1 MIWVELWLFK
11 YYNLDMSKSGI
22 DWKFSITRNFYLK
35 KGFRCLI
42 TKGRAWLSVH
52 KTTRREFHCEIK
64 RYNPYNPLSHSLHAV
79 IVKYDLSG
87 RNWNQLIVKWY
98 FTFLGYTYP
107 NPLSSNIAVS
117 IFTNNCC
124 RCVFR
129 LSHHLQL
136 NLITMNSALCN
147 V

>member
-1 MIWVELWLFK
+1 MRWVELWLFK
-11 YYNLDMSKSGI
+11 YYKLNISKNGI
-22 DWKFSITRNFYLK
+22 DWNFFHYSKFVSEKRISLFDNKGTRL
-35 KGFRCLI
+35 
-42 TKGRAWLSVH
+42 TVH

-79 IVKYDLSG
+79 IVKYDLSA

-117 IFTNNCC
+117 IFTNNWW